1 MASRDFLKHVVSTSE
16 PVGSTLGDQWYNP
29 TTNILRARLAVN
41 GTSVAWVQTYPP
53 VASTTSSLINFVES
67 NSIVSPNDT
76 IPVAAITAGLPAYAN
91 VDVALVTRGTGA
103 ITAQIP
109 DNTTNGGNKRGSYAV
124 DFQRTRTSAANVA
137 QGNFSV
143 IVGGNNNSINASSLQ
158 YSVIVGGNNNTIT
171 GAGGWSN
178 QVIVGGSSNTITY
191 ANNSGIVAGLTN
203 RISPSSYMFN
213 YAFIGAGANNTAD
226 SDRSSIVGGE
236 SNTTTGYSS
245 FIGGGRS
252 NANGGYW
259 GFLGGGRLN
268 TISAPIDISFAS
280 QATKTRL
287 ALSVDNAN
295 IRAGMIYAN
304 RQNNGNLGTDGDIYV
319 VSYAAAGGTNATSSG
334 SGNGATY
341 TLLFGGGVTYAI
353 DTWVT
358 IAGVT
363 LTSGSISGTWLVTA
377 SSAGSVSFASTSTG
391 TISVQGTIRQS
402 TTVVINVGAQQTY
415 NSNGALGAQGTLF
428 YPGAVLAGGVNNIA
442 SGSYSVVGGGGDYV
456 TATNRNTAS
465 GDWSTVSGGQKNTAS
480 GLYSAVA
487 SGQENLASGSYSV
500 VAGGQTNGTTG
511 GWAFVGGGQGNT
523 AGYNWGAIGGGRG
536 NQVTYAAGAI
546 MGGAY
551 GSTRNSWGYHAF
563 PACYAP
569 ISTGTGVSQGGMLIV
584 ARETADATPVVLRSE
599 TSAVG
604 PNNQLSLINNSAYYF
619 KGSVIAG
626 VTGAG
631 ATKAWRF
638 EGAIKRGA
646 SAAATSIVGAVTKN
660 IIAADAGAATWDVS
674 FTADTT
680 NGALAVTVTG
690 QAGATIRWVC
700 KLETTEMTF

>member
-1 MASRDFLKHVVSTSE
+1 
-16 PVGSTLGDQWYNP
+16 
-29 TTNILRARLAVN
+29 
-41 GTSVAWVQTYPP
+41 
-53 VASTTSSLINFVES
+53 
-67 NSIVSPNDT
+67 VSPNDT
-76 IPVAAITAGLPAYAN
+76 TPVAAITAGLSAYAN

-109 DNTTNGGNKRGSYAV
+109 DNTTAGGNKRGAFAV
-124 DFQRTRTSAANVA
+124 DFQRTRNTASQVAA
-137 QGNFSV
+137 G
-143 IVGGNNNSINASSLQ
+143 Q
-158 YSVIVGGNNNTIT
+158 YSVIVGGRNNTSHPTAFYTFIGGGQNNNIV
-171 GAGGWSN
+171 ASGGGFDN
-178 QVIVGGSSNTITY
+178 QVIVGGTNNTI
-191 ANNSGIVAGLTN
+191 NW
-203 RISPSSYMFN
+203 SSSS
-213 YAFIGAGANNTAD
+213 FIGAGQ
-226 SDRSSIVGGE
+226 
-236 SNTTTGYSS
+236 SNTINGPYEFNS
-245 FIGGGRS
+245 FIGGGVS
-252 NANGGYW
+252 
-259 GFLGGGRLN
+259 N
-268 TISAPIDISFAS
+268 TISGEYSSII
-280 QATKTRL
+280 
-287 ALSVDNAN
+287 
-295 IRAGMIYAN
+295 G
-304 RQNNGNLGTDGDIYV
+304 
-319 VSYAAAGGTNATSSG
+319 GGTNSTNGIYSFIGGGNTNVINSAYGVIGGGWTNTNTTAAKLTVTISSVATKANCALAADAAITLGMIVRARTGESSINSNISSITAYSAAGTTYTTNSG
-334 SGNGATY
+334 SGNGTTY
-341 TLLFGGGVTYAI
+341 TLLHAGSGVTYAI
-353 DTWVT
+353 DTWIT

-363 LTSGSISGTWLVTA
+363 LTSGSINGAWIVTG
-377 SSAGSVSFASTSTG
+377 SSAGSVSFANTATG
-391 TISVQGTIRQS
+391 TISVAGTVRQS
-402 TTVVINVGAQQTY
+402 TQITVTPVAQSSVSAGQT
-415 NSNGALGAQGTLF
+415 SIWKPAITI
-428 YPGAVLAGGVNNIA
+428 AGGANNIA
-442 SGSYSVVGGGGDYV
+442 SGNYSFIGGGGDAV

-487 SGQENLASGSYSV
+487 SGQENLAGGSYSV

-511 GWAFVGGGQGNT
+511 GYAFVGGGQGNT
-523 AGYNWGAIGGGRG
+523 AAYNWGAIGGGRG

-569 ISTGTGVSQGGMLIV
+569 ISTGIGVSQGGMLIV

-604 PNNQLSLINNSAYYF
+604 VNNQLSLINNSAYYF